1 MASEGR
7 KMKLLNGKGMIV
19 SVGCGFVLA
28 SVMIALGFLHNAQ
41 SEFYLPDGGID
52 YKFSLG
58 LFAVWFF
65 VGATV
70 GLTMY
75 FLFSLLV
82 KLLARAKVKNS

>member
-1 MASEGR
+1 
-7 KMKLLNGKGMIV
+7 MKLLNGKAMIV

-65 VGATV
+65 VGAFV
-70 GLTMY
+70 GLLSHI
-75 FLFSLLV
+75 FFQFVLNLLV
-82 KLLARAKVKNS
+82 RKNIGESK

>member
-1 MASEGR
+1 
-7 KMKLLNGKGMIV
+7 MKLLNGKAMIV
-19 SVGCGFVLA
+19 SVGCSFVLA

-41 SEFYLPDGGID
+41 SEFYLPDGSID

-65 VGATV
+65 VGVTV

-82 KLLARAKVKNS
+82 KLLS